1 MLASLWSD
9 MLELSRIE
17 WVASLLA
24 LAYVIL
30 VARQKVVGW
39 LFGIIS
45 CALWAY
51 ASLVFYK
58 LYLDALLQ
66 VFYVAMGFWGW
77 FSWQKDKTL
86 NRSLSIKTL
95 PLSQHTAI
103 IVAGILLSLLFGY
116 FFAAFTPAA
125 ATYPDAFTTVFA
137 VAATLMQV
145 KKVLENWIY
154 WIVIDACYVWLYGSR
169 GALLFMVLMLI
180 YAIIATFA
188 WIKWKASCHK
198 TKFKQL

>member
-1 MLASLWSD
+1 MLESLWSE

-17 WVASLLA
+17 WMATLLA
-24 LAYVIL
+24 LVYVIL
-30 VARQKVVGW
+30 AARQKIVGW
-39 LFGIIS
+39 LFGIVS

-51 ASLVFYK
+51 ASFVFYK

-77 FSWQKDKTL
+77 FSWQKDKSTGQ
-86 NRSLSIKTL
+86 SLAIKTL
-95 PLSQHTAI
+95 PLSLHAAI
-103 IVAGILLSLLFGY
+103 IPLGILLSLLFGY
-116 FFAAFTPAA
+116 FFAALTPAA

-154 WIVIDACYVWLYGSR
+154 WVVVDACYVWLYGSR

-180 YAIIATFA
+180 YVIIAAFA
-188 WIKWKASCHK
+188 WLRWRTAYRKK
-198 TKFKQL
+198 